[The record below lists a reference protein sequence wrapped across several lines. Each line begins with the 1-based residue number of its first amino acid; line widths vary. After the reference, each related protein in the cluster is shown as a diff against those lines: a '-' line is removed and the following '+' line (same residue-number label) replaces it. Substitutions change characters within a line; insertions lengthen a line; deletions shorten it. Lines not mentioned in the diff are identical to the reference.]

1 LPKAKTDQF
10 GIRIRECGVTTIR
23 LSIVIRAPDGLTSSS
38 AIYEIVRD
46 WNTHQHL
53 LEIVMQIKSHIT
65 PVHLKDV
72 DKIKK
77 KNPRQDTSATTSQ
90 KYNYT
95 TIVKR

>member
-1 LPKAKTDQF
+1 
-10 GIRIRECGVTTIR
+10 

-46 WNTHQHL
+46 WNAHQHLFL

-72 DKIKK
+72 E
-77 KNPRQDTSATTSQ
+77 NQ
-90 KYNYT
+90 KE
-95 TIVKR
+95 